1 MTAVQNEVANNRF
14 TATVEGIDGFAA
26 ELVYR
31 QVGRRLV
38 LIHTGVPDELGGHG
52 VGGALV
58 RAAIDWAEEEHL
70 VVVPKCPF
78 ANAWLRKHPDEAAR
92 VDIDW
97 AAAEVS

>member
-1 MTAVQNEVANNRF
+1 MTDVQNEVGSNRF
-14 TATVEGIDGFAA
+14 VAVVDGIEA

-31 QVGRRLV
+31 QVGRRLI
-38 LIHTGVPDELGGHG
+38 LIHTGVPDALGGRG

-58 RAAIDWAEEEHL
+58 TAAIDWAEEEHL

-78 ANAWLRKHPDEAAR
+78 ANAWLRKHPDTADR

-97 AAAEVS
+97 AAADLTE